1 MKAVNL
7 MKRTLGFPINLA
19 STSVSGLLSN
29 KDKILSAIND
39 HGCVCIKN
47 VDFEQKKIIEFTKGF
62 WGEVIELP
70 KFLCFNNQKDEF
82 KQVARVGNILVDQTL
97 KDSQK

>member
-1 MKAVNL
+1 M
-7 MKRTLGFPINLA
+7 
-19 STSVSGLLSN
+19 
-29 KDKILSAIND
+29 
-39 HGCVCIKN
+39 
-47 VDFEQKKIIEFTKGF
+47 IEFTKGF

-70 KFLCFNNQKDEF
+70 KFLCFNNQKEEF